1 MKIKDIKELL
11 KTIDIGELYSLS
23 DMEIKPD
30 SLFVY
35 TALDFTESDEK
46 VRSLLSCDNPT
57 LVLKSLEV
65 LKQMETLTKEDKSAA
80 LGKINDE
87 NIKSIINAI

>member
-1 MKIKDIKELL
+1 
-11 KTIDIGELYSLS
+11 
-23 DMEIKPD
+23 
-30 SLFVY
+30 
-35 TALDFTESDEK
+35 
-46 VRSLLSCDNPT
+46 
-57 LVLKSLEV
+57 LKSLEV